1 MFEQTFV
8 DTQTRARQPWTMAAS
23 ATGCQRHPAQQ
34 SDLLVVLRYPPS
46 THQGS
51 EGDRADSGPARLR
64 GTNIPISGA
73 DRPAL
78 RRHHRRYT

>member
-23 ATGCQRHPAQQ
+23 ATGCQRHPGQQ

-46 THQGS
+46 TH
-51 EGDRADSGPARLR
+51 
-64 GTNIPISGA
+64 
-73 DRPAL
+73 
-78 RRHHRRYT
+78 